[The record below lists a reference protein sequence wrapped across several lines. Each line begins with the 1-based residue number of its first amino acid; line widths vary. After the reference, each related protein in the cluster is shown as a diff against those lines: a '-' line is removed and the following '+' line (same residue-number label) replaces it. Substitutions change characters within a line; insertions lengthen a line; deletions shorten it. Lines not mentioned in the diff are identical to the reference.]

1 MDQESIVYG
10 CIKDLPC
17 GDDEDA
23 MRRRRVNRQSI
34 LMLPSS
40 QDDDWPFLCSPMF
53 AVSGNDVFSGTY
65 NSQIIHFG
73 MSYKAVEYEWEAWI
87 SKFEDL
93 LRSMYWVDA
102 TVHLE
107 TELSGKHTF
116 RWDSPNN
123 SFHSPDDGELRVRC
137 EWEHESSLAL
147 KF

>member
-17 GDDEDA
+17 GDDLDA
-23 MRRRRVNRQSI
+23 MHRRRINRQSI
-34 LMLPSS
+34 LTLPSS
-40 QDDDWPFLCSPMF
+40 QDDEWPFLCSEMF

-65 NSQIIHFG
+65 HSQIIHFG
-73 MSYKAVEYEWEAWI
+73 MSYKAIEYEWEAWI
-87 SKFEDL
+87 AKFESL

-123 SFHSPDDGELRVRC
+123 SFHSPDHGELRVRC
-137 EWEHESSLAL
+137 EWEHESPFAL